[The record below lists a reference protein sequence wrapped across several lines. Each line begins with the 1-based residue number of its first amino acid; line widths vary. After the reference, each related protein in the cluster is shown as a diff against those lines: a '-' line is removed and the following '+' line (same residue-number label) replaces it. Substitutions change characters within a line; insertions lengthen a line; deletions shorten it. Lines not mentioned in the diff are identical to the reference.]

1 MLFHHWLSHFKT
13 GTLTDF
19 DVGYWWGFSK
29 RKRERLIWA
38 SYISYL
44 LSEDGRDFGGSILMA
59 GSHSPGGR
67 TMTSSKNSSMPAR
80 RSCLSL
86 ALYAISWKT
95 LIRELWLLAS
105 SPHTWLIQAQTFSFF
120 FFFCYIYY
128 NRTFQAQLLSTK
140 TYMYAGA
147 SCTYYFW
154 GGSGGVNTPVG

>member
-1 MLFHHWLSHFKT
+1 MIFHHWLSHFKT

-29 RKRERLIWA
+29 RKRERLVWA

-105 SPHTWLIQAQTFSFF
+105 FPHTWLIQAQTFSFF
-120 FFFCYIYY
+120 FAISIITEHFRHSYSAPKHICMQGHHALIIFE
-128 NRTFQAQLLSTK
+128 RAQEV
-140 TYMYAGA
+140 
-147 SCTYYFW
+147 
-154 GGSGGVNTPVG
+154 GGVNTPVD